1 MKNGVRA
8 DVRLVECG
16 MAATREK
23 ARSLIMA
30 GAVYI
35 DDRAVAKPG
44 DIVAP
49 DSCLTVRKDPNPYV
63 SRGGLKLEKAISAFG
78 IDLNGVTALDVG
90 ASTGGF
96 TDCMLHHGA
105 AKVYAMDVGY
115 GQLDWSLRNNPR
127 VVVME
132 RVNARNMEPE
142 WFESPPGFAC
152 IDVSFISLRLI
163 LPALYPCLK
172 DAGLITALVKPQ
184 FEAGRDKVGKNGVVR
199 DERVHCDVLESLCLF
214 AHQAGFLLFGMEYSP
229 ITGPKGNIE
238 FLLFMQKAPT
248 DAQNALS
255 NLERMAAD
263 IDKTVRNAHNALIKN
278 Q

>member
-63 SRGGLKLEKAISAFG
+63 SRGGLKLDKAICAFG
-78 IDLNGVTALDVG
+78 IELNGVTALDIG

-105 AKVYAMDVGY
+105 AKVYALDVGY
-115 GQLDWSLRNNPR
+115 GQLDWSLRNDPR

-132 RVNARNMEPE
+132 RVNARSMEPE
-142 WFESPPGFAC
+142 WFESQPGFAG

-163 LPALYPCLK
+163 LPALYPCIK
-172 DAGLITALVKPQ
+172 DSGLVVALVKPQ

-199 DERVHCDVLESLCLF
+199 DERVHCDVLTSLCSF
-214 AHQAGFLLFGMEYSP
+214 AQQTGFLLCGMEYSP

-238 FLLFMQKAPT
+238 FLLFMQKTPI
-248 DAQNALS
+248 DGQKALS
-255 NLERMAAD
+255 NLEGRAAEVE
-263 IDKTVRNAHNALIKN
+263 ITVRNAHNALIKN